1 MKFIFFLISILKL
14 FIFIECDST
23 IDVSTLAEGEGYS
36 INDNV
41 VKITAS
47 GTYTLTGTS
56 STASFEIANSLTN
69 VKLIFNTLSLS
80 SSSKTLLTI
89 GSSSSVNIQISQDS
103 TLSATGYTAVTLNS
117 NSELSINGSSTL
129 NVIGT
134 YGLMEIT
141 QLLLLLIQVQFQ
153 LLQQVMVY

>member
-1 MKFIFFLISILKL
+1 MKFIFFLISVLKL
-14 FIFIECDST
+14 FIYIECDTT
-23 IDVSTLAEGEGYS
+23 IDVSTLSDDVEIA
-36 INDNV
+36 
-41 VKITAS
+41 AS
-47 GTYTLTGTS
+47 GTYILTGTS
-56 STASFEIANSLTN
+56 STASFEIADSLTN
-69 VKLIFNTLSLS
+69 VNLIFNTLSLS